1 MLGLGTIISPKAKSH
16 VLPGSLQTSGQ
27 RGSYITIPITH
38 SLFTNNH
45 SWSAWIK
52 LTTSN
57 ISTTSFGYTNANR
70 NALQAYFVNI
80 HGQNE
85 KESGRGLIS
94 VRQQSNHSSTE
105 GATTN
110 ISKTD
115 SRAGKWY
122 NIIVTSELI
131 DGVIKKRIFVDGV
144 EGVVFERAQM
154 TDSERTSFNPTG
166 PFIFGGENR
175 SSDSTVVHI
184 NPHSIRLSGFS
195 AWNTVLS
202 VNEVAGIYK
211 GGSGIKLHKNIGN
224 YVSSNSLVLD
234 YNFNSGNKD
243 GIFKSTGSSDDTA
256 RAFNCRH
263 VVDHP
268 SYSKGRLQG

>member
-27 RGSYITIPITH
+27 RGSYVTIPITH
-38 SLFTNNH
+38 RLFTNTH
-45 SWSAWIK
+45 SWSVWIK

-57 ISTTSFGYTNANR
+57 ISTTSFGYTHGDR
-70 NALQAYFVNI
+70 NTRQGYYVNI
-80 HGQNE
+80 NGQNE
-85 KESGRGLIS
+85 RASERGYIS
-94 VRQQSNHSSTE
+94 VRQDSNRFSTKSA
-105 GATTN
+105 ATD

-122 NIIVTSELI
+122 NIIVTSELKE
-131 DGVIKKRIFVDGV
+131 GVIKKRIFVDGV
-144 EGVVFERAQM
+144 EGVAFEQSDM
-154 TDSERTSFNPTG
+154 TDSQRTSFNPTG
-166 PFIFGGENR
+166 PFIFGGLNK
-175 SSDSTVVHI
+175 SIDSTVIHI
-184 NPHSIRLSGFS
+184 YPHSIRLSGFS

-202 VNEVAGIYK
+202 VNEVASIYE

-263 VVDHP
+263 VLDHP

>member
-57 ISTTSFGYTNANR
+57 ISTTSFGYTHADR
-70 NALQAYFVNI
+70 NTRQGYFVNI
-80 HGQNE
+80 NGQNE
-85 KESGRGLIS
+85 KESGRGMIL
-94 VRQQSNHSSTE
+94 VRQNSNHLSHK
-105 GATTN
+105 GAATD

-144 EGVVFERAQM
+144 EGVIFERSDM
-154 TDSERTSFNPTG
+154 TDSERRSFNPTG
-166 PFIFGGENR
+166 PFIFGGQNS
-175 SSDSTVVHI
+175 SSDSNVIHL

-202 VNEVAGIYK
+202 VNEVAAIYE
-211 GGSGIKLHKNIGN
+211 GGSGIKMHKNIGN
-224 YVSSNSLVLD
+224 YVSSNRLVLD
-234 YNFNSGNKD
+234 YNFNSGNKN
-243 GIFKSTGSSDDTA
+243 GIFESTGSSNDPA
-256 RAFNCRH
+256 RAFKCRH
-263 VVDHP
+263 VLDHP

>member
-110 ISKTD
+110 IS
-115 SRAGKWY
+115 
-122 NIIVTSELI
+122 
-131 DGVIKKRIFVDGV
+131 
-144 EGVVFERAQM
+144 
-154 TDSERTSFNPTG
+154 
-166 PFIFGGENR
+166 
-175 SSDSTVVHI
+175 
-184 NPHSIRLSGFS
+184 SGF
-195 AWNTVLS
+195 
-202 VNEVAGIYK
+202 
-211 GGSGIKLHKNIGN
+211 
-224 YVSSNSLVLD
+224 
-234 YNFNSGNKD
+234 
-243 GIFKSTGSSDDTA
+243 
-256 RAFNCRH
+256 
-263 VVDHP
+263 
-268 SYSKGRLQG
+268 